1 MIPRTVFGRD
11 EHGNEVTPL
20 QLDFGKQFTLGQL
33 VLASHVP
40 ETMMFKVQTN
50 GRPGQM
56 MQYEGTGPLR
66 RHGSQE
72 PGIINN
78 YAHFTP
84 YIRKGPGVWVLSNSE
99 TISVPLSKEELM
111 SLYQFYKL

>member
-1 MIPRTVFGRD
+1 MTPRIVFGRD

-20 QLDFGKQFTLGQL
+20 QLDFSKQFTLGQL

-50 GRPGQM
+50 GRPGMM
-56 MQYEGTGPLR
+56 MQYEGTGPMR
-66 RHGSQE
+66 RTGSQE